1 MGERYPR
8 LEINLAHL
16 KHNVVKVVEKCGDM
30 GIQVAGVIKGVTG
43 LPEVAK
49 AFDEGGVCIHRILQ
63 TGTAG
68 KTQRTQASKNR

>member
-30 GIQVAGVIKGVTG
+30 GIQVAGDQGRDG
-43 LPEVAK
+43 SA
-49 AFDEGGVCIHRILQ
+49 GGRESI
-63 TGTAG
+63 
-68 KTQRTQASKNR
+68 